1 MLNTDF
7 KQLVVLDDLR
17 DRLEMINSDILPQ
30 SEEHPLVSGIENTP
44 SAILSRDG
52 VSYQAAFTTFPLSP
66 LSKRVNYL
74 KDNFLHFSID
84 FNFSVVV
91 ADDIPQ
97 DLNLYVGPRDTASI
111 FNQLQLLIDNNVI
124 WNSTYQQ
131 LESAIAMAALPAS
144 VVDHNNQYATI
155 DKLLCGKATPMKLIK
170 IPAGKYG
177 TALGTA
183 NAQLSSF
190 IIPFTLNYDLTI
202 DLNRLCVPLSS
213 IDYITSNMGN
223 LRLRTYLNN
232 IDQCFYMMQVP
243 AGSLPTA
250 VSGATTVFT
259 STNSLNS
266 LLSLVPIN
274 WGSVTLTSNATP
286 TNQTLLMTNPNVISN
301 NAIYTQ
307 TLTVNTNNI
316 DAGDLT
322 ITNNSMIPI
331 QFVKNITGQSKNFMQ
346 VNVGE
351 ICQTCFDLEEDSWI
365 KLCEYFGTLGHVI
378 IPIQLFSTTQFNN
391 GTINPGDS
399 VGSTLLANV
408 PGNNITDIVVTA
420 TPTSA
425 TSCIIN
431 PYLSNI
437 QGLLDGKPLNSVA
450 YEKVNNRAISDFTNA
465 CVDTDKDE
473 INTDYLYSLQFPPL
487 INAKSTIDNSGN
499 IVPTLTRDGQSYFYT
514 NDFRYFCGGLD
525 QTQSAPKEPT
535 NTLSLRLNV
544 GTLDYFIKNPNL
556 FMYVWQTGIPESF
569 HTGACIIEQTTRQA
583 LFRLQSSGTQAITS
597 SANGSQ
603 LQTRFPIYSNTI
615 LTGGATASKPTYKI
629 NNSASTGLFNVIGM
643 PNTSNTITQFNIS
656 ALCDACLVL
665 DYDQNMNYC
674 SGGHISYARPYY
686 SDE

>member
-91 ADDIPQ
+91 AENLPQ
-97 DLNLYVGPRDTASI
+97 DLYLYVGPRDTASI

-155 DKLLCGKATPMKLIK
+155 DKLLCGKSTPMKLIK
-170 IPAGKYG
+170 IPAGTYG
-177 TALGTA
+177 DYLQTGGKQPSDFTI
-183 NAQLSSF
+183 SY
-190 IIPFTLNYDLTI
+190 TLNYDLTI
-202 DLNRLCVPLSS
+202 DLNRLCIPLSS

-243 AGSLPTA
+243 AGLLNNVITA
-250 VSGATTVFT
+250 GTTLANLTLTSGAGK
-259 STNSLNS
+259 NS

-274 WGSVTLTSNATP
+274 WGTATLATGGKSIS
-286 TNQTLLMTNPNVISN
+286 MTNPNVIGVASGGTNTITVNASQQFTVTTQSN
-301 NAIYTQ
+301 N
-307 TLTVNTNNI
+307 TL
-316 DAGDLT
+316 
-322 ITNNSMIPI
+322 IPI
-331 QFVKNITGQSKNFMQ
+331 QFVKFIQGQKNFMQ

-391 GTINPGDS
+391 GTIEVGQT

-487 INAKSTIDNSGN
+487 ISSGSSDGT
-499 IVPTLTRDGQSYFYT
+499 PTRDGQSYFYD
-514 NDFRYFCGGLD
+514 NDFTTFCSGLK
-525 QTQSAPKEPT
+525 AA
-535 NTLSLRLNV
+535 V
-544 GTLDYFIKNPNL
+544 GSLDYFVKNPNL

-569 HTGACIIEQTTRQA
+569 HTGACVIEQTTRQA
-583 LFRLQSSGTQAITS
+583 LFRLQSSGTSGILST
-597 SANGSQ
+597 
-603 LQTRFPIYSNTI
+603 LQTHFPSFANTTV
-615 LTGGATASKPTYKI
+615 TGAVSAGSPTTI
-629 NNSASTGLFNVIGM
+629 TPNPSFIGM

-686 SDE
+686 SDD

>member
-30 SEEHPLVSGIENTP
+30 SEEHPQVSGIENTP
-44 SAILSRDG
+44 SAILSYDG

-74 KDNFLHFSID
+74 KDNFLHFDIT

-91 ADDIPQ
+91 AENLAT
-97 DLNLYVGPRDTASI
+97 DLYLYVGPRDTASI
-111 FNQLQLLIDNNVI
+111 FNQLQLLIDNNVL

-170 IPAGKYG
+170 IPKGDYSG
-177 TALGTA
+177 TLNGGPSGVGGLT
-183 NAQLSSF
+183 
-190 IIPFTLNYDLTI
+190 IPLTLNYDLTI
-202 DLNRLCVPLSS
+202 DLNRLCIPLSS

-232 IDQCFYMMQVP
+232 IDQAFYMMPVP
-243 AGSLPTA
+243 AGMLPTV
-250 VSGATTVFT
+250 VSNATTFKVTT
-259 STNSLNS
+259 STNS

-274 WGSVTLTSNATP
+274 WGTVTQDSTKKKLTMS
-286 TNQTLLMTNPNVISN
+286 NPNVIPIQTLS
-301 NAIYTQ
+301 TQ
-307 TLTVNTNNI
+307 TLAASPVTTPTNNPI
-316 DAGDLT
+316 
-322 ITNNSMIPI
+322 IPI
-331 QFVKNITGQSKNFMQ
+331 QFVKRISGQDKNFMQ
-346 VNVGE
+346 VNVAE

-365 KLCEYFGTLGHVI
+365 KLCEYFSSLGKVI
-378 IPIQLFSTTQFNN
+378 IPMQMFSTSQFNN
-391 GTINPGDS
+391 GTINIGDS
-399 VGSTLLANV
+399 IGATLLANV
-408 PGNNITDIVVTA
+408 PGNNITDIIITA
-420 TPTSA
+420 TPTNA

-437 QGLLDGKPLNSVA
+437 QALLDGKPLNSVA

-487 INAKSTIDNSGN
+487 ISSTSTGE
-499 IVPTLTRDGQSYFYT
+499 PTRGGQKYFYPDDFLTFCT
-514 NDFRYFCGGLD
+514 N
-525 QTQSAPKEPT
+525 
-535 NTLSLRLNV
+535 LRPAV
-544 GTLDYFIKNPNL
+544 GSLDYFIKNPNL

-583 LFRLQSSGTQAITS
+583 LFRLQSSGQTS
-597 SANGSQ
+597 STGSDIATHFPNYANIEITGAAAGSKSVLSIQ
-603 LQTRFPIYSNTI
+603 
-615 LTGGATASKPTYKI
+615 PT
-629 NNSASTGLFNVIGM
+629 FIGM
-643 PNTSNTITQFNIS
+643 PQPSNTITQFNIS
-656 ALCDACLVL
+656 ALCDCCLVL
-665 DYDQNMNYC
+665 DYLQDQNYC
-674 SGGHISYARPYY
+674 MGGHISYARPYY
-686 SDE
+686 TDDE